1 LQEQLESIAESLGSI
16 SEGYQPLN
24 VKTQMSEEDY
34 SNMVWINRNLER
46 IADSLQAIERTLH
59 KDKNKDK
66 NK

>member
-1 LQEQLESIAESLGSI
+1 MQEQLESIAESLGNLA
-16 SEGYQPLN
+16 EGYQPLN

-59 KDKNKDK
+59 KNKNKNKDK
-66 NK
+66 

>member
-1 LQEQLESIAESLGSI
+1 MQEQLESIAESLGSI

-59 KDKNKDK
+59 KNKNK

>member
-1 LQEQLESIAESLGSI
+1 MQEQLESIAESLGSI

>member
-34 SNMVWINRNLER
+34 SNMAWIGRNLER

-59 KDKNKDK
+59 KNKNKNK

>member
-59 KDKNKDK
+59 KNKNK

>member
-1 LQEQLESIAESLGSI
+1 MQEQLESIAESLGSI

-34 SNMVWINRNLER
+34 SNWVGINRNLER

-59 KDKNKDK
+59 KDKNKNK